1 MQRDIELYIS
11 YNHTMEP
18 LENIKQ
24 THPNIYELWKKILDK
39 KRYSL
44 EKTMIEA
51 KNMIEASK
59 NIPDLTKEQIVC
71 MLLFAK

>member
-1 MQRDIELYIS
+1 
-11 YNHTMEP
+11 MEP